1 MYNRISAIHL
11 FISLYIKV
19 RKKSEKDGVLPAIP
33 FNHAE
38 PEPNKDSR
46 KLSNNCLMIWLLIG
60 IILFL
65 RIILYNEGYKS

>member
-38 PEPNKDSR
+38 PET
-46 KLSNNCLMIWLLIG
+46 
-60 IILFL
+60 
-65 RIILYNEGYKS
+65 